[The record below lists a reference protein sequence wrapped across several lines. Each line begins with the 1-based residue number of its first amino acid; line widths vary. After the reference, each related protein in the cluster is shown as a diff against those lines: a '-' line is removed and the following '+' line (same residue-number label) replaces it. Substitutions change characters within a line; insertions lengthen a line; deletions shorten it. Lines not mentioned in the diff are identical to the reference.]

1 MCFYRDTQA
10 ALERNTLQNLIKQ
23 RKNWPPKES
32 QNSEQLESQ
41 ASAEPYKQLHIRRFI
56 FLDER

>member
-56 FLDER
+56 F